1 MSLRGAVALV
11 AVIACAAAPALS
23 ARAAAPDPTV
33 ATVLSIASTLGP
45 ATITAGLW
53 GTGRGVEEGIRFDI
67 GVAALAVGSILGPSI
82 GQFYAE
88 SGTNAIVALLLRAVT
103 GSVMLT
109 GVGFVARGEEDDQ
122 GLGTAL
128 TVIGAVPTGLLA
140 LYDIIDASDS
150 AVEAKRRRATA
161 SAAPV
166 PELDIGGFTLC
177 SSVAGVC
184 GRASLSWAP

>member
-1 MSLRGAVALV
+1 MRLRGAVALT
-11 AVIACAAAPALS
+11 AALACAAAPALP
-23 ARAAAPDPTV
+23 ALAAAPDPTV
-33 ATVLSIASTLGP
+33 ATVLSLASTLGP

-109 GVGFVARGEEDDQ
+109 GIGFVARGDEDDQ

-128 TVIGAVPTGLLA
+128 TVVGAVPTGLLA
-140 LYDIIDASDS
+140 LYDIVDASDS

-161 SAAPV
+161 STVPL

-177 SSVAGVC
+177 ASVAGVC
-184 GRASLSWAP
+184 SGARAP